1 MAITNFIPEYWSS
14 ALLTSLKK
22 SLVYGDVVNRNYEGE
37 ISAAG
42 DTVRITSV
50 GRPSIATY
58 TPSSTTLT
66 YEQLS
71 DAQRTLVV
79 DQAKSFSFQVDD
91 VDRRQAL
98 PGIVEEA
105 TREAAYGL
113 ADTIDQYL
121 AGFYTGA
128 INTISTTAVTAASA
142 NAYTLLVDLKVK
154 LDEKNVPNEGRWVVV
169 PPWYHGLLLKD
180 NRFIDASASGSTA
193 PLTNGMVGRAAGF
206 DVRVSNNAP
215 LITGDDYAVIAGHNS
230 ALTYAEQINK
240 VEALRLESSFSDGIR
255 GLAVYGAKL
264 VRPDSIAVLTASMT

>member
-37 ISAAG
+37 IAAAG

-50 GRPSIATY
+50 SRPTISTY
-58 TPSSTTLT
+58 VPNSTTIT
-66 YEQLS
+66 YEQLA

-79 DQAKSFSFQVDD
+79 DQAKMFNFTVDD
-91 VDRRQAL
+91 VDRRQSL

-105 TREAAYGL
+105 TREAAYALG
-113 ADTIDQYL
+113 DTIDQFI
-121 AGFYTGA
+121 AGLYTGA
-128 INTISTTAVTAASA
+128 INTISTTAVTAVAA
-142 NAYTLLVDLKVK
+142 NAYPLLVDLKVK
-154 LDEKNVPNEGRWVVV
+154 LDEKNVPGDGRWVIV

-180 NRFIDASASGSTA
+180 NRFIDASASGSTEA
-193 PLTNGMVGRAAGF
+193 LTNGRVGRAAGF

-230 ALTYAEQINK
+230 AITYAEQINK
-240 VEALRLESSFSDGIR
+240 VEALRLETKFADGIR

-264 VRPDSIAVLTASMT
+264 IRPDSIAVLTASMT

>member
-37 ISAAG
+37 IAAAG

-50 GRPSIATY
+50 SRPTISTY
-58 TPSSTTLT
+58 VPNSTTIT
-66 YEQLS
+66 YEQLA

-79 DQAKSFSFQVDD
+79 DQAKSFSFTVDD
-91 VDRRQAL
+91 VDRRQSL

-105 TREAAYGL
+105 TREAAYALG
-113 ADTIDQYL
+113 DTIDQFI
-121 AGFYTGA
+121 AGLYTGA
-128 INTISTTAVTAASA
+128 INTIATTAVTSAAA

-154 LDEKNVPNEGRWVVV
+154 LDEKSVPGDGRWVIV

-180 NRFIDASASGSTA
+180 NRFIDASASGSTEA
-193 PLTNGMVGRAAGF
+193 LTNGRVGRAAGF

-230 ALTYAEQINK
+230 AITYAEQINK
-240 VEALRLESSFSDGIR
+240 VEALRLETKFADGIR

-264 VRPDSIAVLTASMT
+264 IRPDSIAVLTASMT

>member
-22 SLVYGDVVNRNYEGE
+22 SLVFGDVVNRNYEGE
-37 ISAAG
+37 IAAAG

-50 GRPSIATY
+50 SRPTISTY
-58 TPSSTTLT
+58 VPNSTTIT
-66 YEQLS
+66 YEQLA

-79 DQAKSFSFQVDD
+79 DQAKMFNFTVDD
-91 VDRRQAL
+91 VDRRQSL

-105 TREAAYGL
+105 TREAAYALG
-113 ADTIDQYL
+113 DTIDQFI
-121 AGFYTGA
+121 AGLYTGA
-128 INTISTTAVTAASA
+128 INTIDTTAVTSTAA
-142 NAYTLLVDLKVK
+142 NAYPLLVDLKVK
-154 LDEKNVPNEGRWVVV
+154 LDQKNVPGDGRWVIV

-180 NRFIDASASGSTA
+180 NRFIDASASGSTEA
-193 PLTNGMVGRAAGF
+193 LTNGRVGRAAGF

-230 ALTYAEQINK
+230 AITYAEQINK
-240 VEALRLESSFSDGIR
+240 VEALRLETKFADGIR

-264 VRPDSIAVLTASMT
+264 IRPDSIAVLTASMT

>member
-22 SLVYGDVVNRNYEGE
+22 SLVYGDVVNRNYEGD
-37 ISAAG
+37 IAAAG

-58 TPSSTTLT
+58 TANVSTLT

-79 DQAKSFSFQVDD
+79 DQGKSFSFTVDD
-91 VDRRQAL
+91 VDRRQSL

-105 TREAAYGL
+105 TREAAYALG
-113 ADTIDQYL
+113 DTIDQFI
-121 AGFYTGA
+121 AGLYTGA
-128 INTISTTAVTAASA
+128 VNTISTTAVTSGSA

-154 LDEKNVPNEGRWVVV
+154 LDEKNVPGDGRWVVV

-180 NRFIDASASGSTA
+180 NRFIDASASGSTE
-193 PLTNGMVGRAAGF
+193 PLANGRVGRAAGF

-215 LITGDDYAVIAGHNS
+215 LITGDDYAVIAGHPS
-230 ALTYAEQINK
+230 AITYAEQINK
-240 VEALRLESSFSDGIR
+240 VEALRLETKFADGIR

-264 VRPDSIAVLTASMT
+264 VRPDSLAVLTASIT

>member
-22 SLVYGDVVNRNYEGE
+22 SLVFGDVVNRNYEGE
-37 ISAAG
+37 IAAAG

-50 GRPSIATY
+50 SRPTISTY
-58 TPSSTTLT
+58 VPNSTTIT
-66 YEQLS
+66 YEQLA

-79 DQAKSFSFQVDD
+79 DQAKMFNFTVDD
-91 VDRRQAL
+91 VDRRQSL

-105 TREAAYGL
+105 TREAAYALG
-113 ADTIDQYL
+113 DTIDQFI
-121 AGFYTGA
+121 AGLYTGA
-128 INTISTTAVTAASA
+128 INTIATTAVTSAAA

-154 LDEKNVPNEGRWVVV
+154 LDEKNVPGDGRWVIV

-180 NRFIDASASGSTA
+180 NRFIDASASGSTEA
-193 PLTNGMVGRAAGF
+193 LTNGRVGRAAGF

-230 ALTYAEQINK
+230 AITYAEQINK
-240 VEALRLESSFSDGIR
+240 VEALRLETKFADGIR

-264 VRPDSIAVLTASMT
+264 IRPDSIAVLTASMT

>member
-37 ISAAG
+37 IAAAG

-50 GRPSIATY
+50 SRPTISTY
-58 TPSSTTLT
+58 VPNSTTIT
-66 YEQLS
+66 YEQLA

-79 DQAKSFSFQVDD
+79 DQAKMFNFTVDD
-91 VDRRQAL
+91 VDRRQSL

-105 TREAAYGL
+105 TREAAYALG
-113 ADTIDQYL
+113 DTIDQFI
-121 AGFYTGA
+121 AGLYTGA
-128 INTISTTAVTAASA
+128 INTIATTAVTSAAA

-154 LDEKNVPNEGRWVVV
+154 LDEKNVPGDGRWVIV

-180 NRFIDASASGSTA
+180 NRFIDASASGSTEA
-193 PLTNGMVGRAAGF
+193 LTNGRVGRAAGF

-230 ALTYAEQINK
+230 AITYAEQINK
-240 VEALRLESSFSDGIR
+240 VEALRLETKFADGIR

-264 VRPDSIAVLTASMT
+264 IRPDSIAVLTASMT